1 MIIDEL
7 KEIVQTT
14 MPDRKI
20 DYDHIT
26 MQSSLQKDLGF
37 DSIAYIM
44 LAIGI
49 EAKYGVELSQLDTVK
64 FETVGDVVSD
74 INSGID
80 ELDNSA
86 FEDATLS
93 DETLLQ
99 PPQETE

>member
-26 MQSSLQKDLGF
+26 LQSSLQKDLGF

-49 EAKYGVELSQLDTVK
+49 EAKYGVELSQLDTIK
-64 FETVGDVVSD
+64 FDTVGDVVNY
-74 INSGID
+74 IEN
-80 ELDNSA
+80 NKK
-86 FEDATLS
+86 
-93 DETLLQ
+93 
-99 PPQETE
+99 